1 MKHINLFMLILFSI
15 TTSSTYFS
23 RMKWCYYYYV
33 GDFIMHC
40 VFQIL
45 GCLQMKVVPRWTEF
59 LVSSSLLQFNF
70 QHTWQM
76 KFEPKM
82 NKHQSQ
88 KSRAEIREPPL
99 CKVKKLALKVVL
111 AYLTCCLEPP
121 IHSPHAILF
130 TFTFLHNSYSTVIP
144 SFLVQPCLFA

>member
-88 KSRAEIREPPL
+88 KSRTESREPPL
-99 CKVKKLALKVVL
+99 CKVKKILPLQVLL
-111 AYLTCCLEPP
+111 AYAYLLLRTS
-121 IHSPHAILF
+121 HSFSSRYLIYFHIF
-130 TFTFLHNSYSTVIP
+130 T
-144 SFLVQPCLFA
+144 